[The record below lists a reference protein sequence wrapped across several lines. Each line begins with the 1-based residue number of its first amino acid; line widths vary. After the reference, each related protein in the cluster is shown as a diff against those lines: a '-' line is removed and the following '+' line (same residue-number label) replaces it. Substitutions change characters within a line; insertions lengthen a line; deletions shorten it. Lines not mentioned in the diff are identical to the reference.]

1 MWENI
6 LTHLSTDWFLPN
18 YYVRFIGS
26 ARMQIERG
34 KERFVDQH
42 AKQKKSSA
50 LIDDMLS
57 YPSSCTTLGHITICS
72 KLGDQSCLDRGES
85 ALNNKQQTT
94 NNKTC
99 MSCSWSGRGSCL
111 CPLHF
116 IE

>member
-1 MWENI
+1 
-6 LTHLSTDWFLPN
+6 
-18 YYVRFIGS
+18 VRFIGS

-72 KLGDQSCLDRGES
+72 KLGDQICLDRGES

-94 NNKTC
+94 NHA
-99 MSCSWSGRGSCL
+99 CL
-111 CPLHF
+111 VVGVEEDLAFARCILSN
-116 IE
+116 E